1 MKKGFSLI
9 ETIVSIVIIGIISIS
24 LPAIMKLSA
33 NANAKSTLS
42 QSVTNAKSALV
53 LAIKSPYTCAYI
65 NEHEGQSVPIFA
77 SENFYIKFGLF
88 GEGRRN
94 FADTKILVSHDGSC
108 SSLQSI
114 DKIKS
119 ENFTPNNTSDFTQ
132 NFSYEISTYPTRTP
146 FDENISVLENFDAKL
161 VTINGKAGVESQS
174 QNIRMHAIVT
184 NIGELEGVMIKQLK

>member
-9 ETIVSIVIIGIISIS
+9 ETIVSIVIIGIISLA

-65 NEHEGQSVPIFA
+65 NKYKGQSVPIFA
-77 SENFYIKFGLF
+77 SENFYIKFGIF

-94 FADTKILVSHDGSC
+94 FADTKILASHDGSC
-108 SSLQSI
+108 SGLQSI

-132 NFSYEISTYPTRTP
+132 NFSYEISTHPTRAP
-146 FDENISVLENFDAKL
+146 FDESISTLENFDTKL
-161 VTINGKAGVESQS
+161 VTINGKAGTGDQS